1 MDFKNMLY
9 RAKEGSR
16 DAQEELTRLYHPL
29 LVREAI
35 VDGIFDE
42 ESCIRNSAR
51 PCSTA
56 SRNLISKVREWAS
69 ALPGPIPPF

>member
-1 MDFKNMLY
+1 MDFKDLLY

-42 ESCIRNSAR
+42 DLYQEFCAPLLHCI
-51 PCSTA
+51 
-56 SRNLISKVREWAS
+56 KE
-69 ALPGPIPPF
+69 FDF

>member
-1 MDFKNMLY
+1 MLLTEEDFKDLLY

-42 ESCIRNSAR
+42 DLYQEFCATLLH
-51 PCSTA
+51 C
-56 SRNLISKVREWAS
+56 LKE
-69 ALPGPIPPF
+69 FDF

>member
-1 MDFKNMLY
+1 MWRWPTTGLSISTEKHWEVSDSWTSK
-9 RAKEGSR
+9 GSR

-42 ESCIRNSAR
+42 DLYQEFCATLLHCI
-51 PCSTA
+51 
-56 SRNLISKVREWAS
+56 KE
-69 ALPGPIPPF
+69 FDF